1 MRIKVVRRP
10 SHRKGPK
17 TICVVD
23 GGKGLLAALP
33 FVCPAIPVQGC
44 RAHKMR
50 DRLKEFMLPDIL
62 EIVGKSKETAGF
74 KLIPRRR
81 VVARTFA
88 RRGRCR
94 QFAGDLERSQ
104 ESFPGRGAARLL
116 AHLFGKLGQ
125 EGDHIVFGFGLN
137 LVDAGDPIR
146 RIRLVAPVPHGLR
159 GFRGDDAGLGQC
171 VAGTGLISNM
181 MRNRFSSAHT
191 AAISGRL

>member
-1 MRIKVVRRP
+1 MPRGSGKWRTVRIKVVGRP

-17 TICVVD
+17 TICVVH

-94 QFAGDLERSQ
+94 QFAGDFERSP
-104 ESFPGRGAARLL
+104 ESSLVGAQRASSPTCSESSVRK
-116 AHLFGKLGQ
+116 A
-125 EGDHIVFGFGLN
+125 ITSC
-137 LVDAGDPIR
+137 LVSASISSMRAIR
-146 RIRLVAPVPHGLR
+146 
-159 GFRGDDAGLGQC
+159 
-171 VAGTGLISNM
+171 
-181 MRNRFSSAHT
+181 
-191 AAISGRL
+191 SGV